1 MSGIVLYLS
10 AIGHVGA
17 VRLDI
22 EPHGVYQD
30 AVGIQFVDGHVAVD
44 SRQGRR
50 SKVDISVAE
59 RDALP
64 LQHLH
69 DEVVV
74 AGGHVHGGHGQRT
87 PQGCQ
92 VYPAL
97 LQVALYLTHHP
108 VGLVHQLLVA
118 SAGIGVQMEVAA
130 IDHGMGGVAA
140 HHHVERHVV
149 GPVNT

>member
-1 MSGIVLYLS
+1 MYLS

-22 EPHGVYQD
+22 ESHSVYQD

-50 SKVDISVAE
+50 SKVDIGIAE